1 MRNKVSSDTS
11 RLFLRFIRPERG
23 DLIIPKVMRSE
34 IRLTIPKTEA
44 APTGVDR
51 VSPAV
56 LPNREPTRGR
66 SGGLHPLAVAIA
78 LSVVL
83 WIGIGWVVKWVLG

>member
-1 MRNKVSSDTS
+1 MRKKIPSDTS
-11 RLFLRFIRPERG
+11 RRVLPFIRAERG
-23 DLIIPKVMRSE
+23 SLTIPKVMRSE

-56 LPNREPTRGR
+56 LPPPGTHRGR
-66 SGGLHPLAVAIA
+66 SGGRHPWEVPFA
-78 LSVVL
+78 LSVVI
-83 WIGIGWVVKWVLG
+83 WFGIYWLAKWVLG

>member
-1 MRNKVSSDTS
+1 MRKKIPSDTS
-11 RLFLRFIRPERG
+11 RLFLRFIRAERG
-23 DLIIPKVMRSE
+23 SLTIPKVMRSE

-56 LPNREPTRGR
+56 LPPPGTHRGR

>member
-56 LPNREPTRGR
+56 LPPPGTHRGR
-66 SGGLHPLAVAIA
+66 SGGLHPWEVSFA
-78 LSVVL
+78 LSVVI
-83 WIGIGWVVKWVLG
+83 WFGIYWLAKWVLG